1 MCILHIKLFAMKRVL
16 LSFLLLLCIAPAF
29 SQLLSWTP
37 NFAQETST
45 PFTITMDAS
54 KGNQGLFF
62 YTPVT
67 DVYVHIAVIT
77 NLSTSSSDWKYV
89 KFNQNFNTPNVAL
102 QATSL
107 GSSKWSF
114 TISGGIRT
122 YFGVPGGET
131 IQKIALLFRNG
142 VGTKVQRN
150 TDGSDMYIPIYT
162 TALATRFSLPLTQP
176 TYLPRPETITKVVGN
191 TIDMTGIS
199 NSAAT
204 LKLYFNGSV
213 VNTAPAATMISASPT
228 ITVAGNQVLVV
239 EADNGSL
246 VKRDTIQFYV
256 AGTVTVQSLPAGVRD
271 GINYEAD
278 NTAATLVFYAPSK
291 TRVAVIGDFPGS
303 NWNEQ
308 TAYQFKKTP
317 DGNYWWLRLTGLT
330 PGTEYSYQYLV
341 DGTLKVG
348 EPYAEKVLDPWNDP
362 YIPATTYPA
371 LKAYP
376 TGYTSGVVSI
386 LQTGQTNYNWQTTGY
401 TRPDKRKLIIYE
413 LLLRDF
419 LAKHDWA
426 TLNDTLNYLKNMGIT
441 AIELMPINEFE
452 GNLSWGYNPDYYFAP
467 DKYYGPA
474 NQLKQ
479 FIDNCHKKG
488 IAVVMDIALNHSF
501 GLAPMVQLYWD
512 AVNNRPAANNPWF
525 NPVAKHAY
533 NVGYDMNHE
542 SLATR
547 YFVSRVV
554 EHWLVNYKI
563 DGFRFDLSKGFTQT
577 QTCDAAGANCNVG
590 SWGSYDASRVAIWK
604 RYYDT
609 LQLKSAGSYAI
620 LEHFADNSE
629 EVELSNYG
637 MMLWGN
643 SSCGYTQAAEG
654 YASGPCGTWELR
666 NNIFTERGWANPHL
680 ITYMA
685 SHDEERVMYNTLQYG
700 NSSGGYNIK
709 TLATSLKRMELN
721 AAFFYTIPGP
731 KMIYEFDELGY
742 DYSINYCQNG
752 TTSPNC
758 RTDIKPIKWDY
769 LVQADR
775 LKLYQVNA
783 ALIRLRQNTI
793 YSTLFAS
800 NNLSYNLTNA
810 FKWLRV
816 TQGSTHLFVIG
827 NFDVVAQTSSVTFP
841 SSGTWYDYLNGT
853 TITATGGSQSFTL
866 QPGEYH
872 VYLSQFVPIP
882 VTLISFNG
890 KNNGNINQLSWTV
903 NNEQDLSRYEL
914 ERSIDGL
921 HFNTVGNVA
930 ATGSNNYSYL
940 DNINGISASIYYY
953 RLKSIDKDGHF
964 KYSAIV
970 RIRTLTK
977 GWIVEAT
984 NPFTEKIQV
993 NIESAVKDEAM
1004 LTFTDL
1010 SGKLLLKKHI
1020 SLSPGNNA
1028 FEITEAGRYAKGI
1041 YMLGIIASQQKETIK
1056 IVKGN

>member
-1 MCILHIKLFAMKRVL
+1 MKRVL
-16 LSFLLLLCIAPAF
+16 LSFLLFLFAIPSF

-37 NFAQETST
+37 AFGQETST
-45 PFTITMDAS
+45 PFTITLDAS

-77 NLSTSSSDWKYV
+77 NLSTSSSDWRYS
-89 KFNQNFNTPNVAL
+89 KFTWATTPVAA

-107 GSSKWSF
+107 GGSKWSY
-114 TISGGIRT
+114 TITGGLKPF
-122 YFGVPGGET
+122 FGVPVGET
-131 IQKIALLFRNG
+131 IQKIAILFRNG
-142 VGTKVQRN
+142 TGTKVQRN

-162 TALATRFSLPLTQP
+162 TALAARFTLPLTQP
-176 TYLPRPETITKVVGN
+176 TYLVQPETITKVVGN
-191 TIDMTGIS
+191 TIPMTGIS
-199 NSAAT
+199 NNPAT
-204 LKLYFNGSV
+204 LRLYLNGTV
-213 VNTAPAATMISASPT
+213 VNTAAAATTISASPV
-228 ITVAGNQVLVV
+228 ITVAGNQKLVL
-239 EADNGSL
+239 EADDGVTN
-246 VKRDTIQFYV
+246 KRDTIQFYV
-256 AGTVTVQSLPAGVRD
+256 AGTVNIASLPAGVRD

-278 NTAATLVFYAPSK
+278 QTAATLVFYAPSK
-291 TRVAVIGDFPGS
+291 TRVAVIGDLPGS

-308 TAYQFKKTP
+308 MTYQFNKTP

-341 DGTLKVG
+341 DGTLKIG

-362 YIPATTYPA
+362 FIPVTTYPG

-376 TGYTSGVVSI
+376 AGLTSGVVSI
-386 LQTGQTNYNWQTTGY
+386 LQTGQAAYNWQAGSY
-401 TRPDKRKLIIYE
+401 TRPDKRKLVIYE

-419 LAKHDWA
+419 LAKHDWT

-547 YFVSRVV
+547 YFVSRVM
-554 EHWLVNYKI
+554 EHWLTKYKI

-590 SWGSYDASRVAIWK
+590 AWGNYDASRVAIWK

-629 EVELSNYG
+629 EVDLSNYG
-637 MMLWGN
+637 MLLWGN
-643 SSCGYTQAAEG
+643 SNCGYTQAAEG
-654 YASGPCGTWELR
+654 YASGPCGSWELR

-680 ITYMA
+680 VTYME
-685 SHDEERVMYNTLQYG
+685 SHDEERLMYNALQFG

-709 TLATSLKRMELN
+709 TLATALKRMELN

-742 DYSINYCQNG
+742 EYSINYCQDGSIN
-752 TTSPNC
+752 PNC
-758 RTDIKPIKWDY
+758 RTDSKPLHWEY
-769 LVQADR
+769 LQQANR
-775 LKLYQVNA
+775 LALYNVNA
-783 ALIRLRQNTI
+783 ALIRLRQNVI
-793 YSTLFAS
+793 YTNLFTS
-800 NNLSYNLTNA
+800 NNMSYNLTNA

-816 TQGSTHLFVIG
+816 TQGTTHLVVIG
-827 NFDVVAQTSSVTFP
+827 NFDVVSQTSAVTFP
-841 SSGTWYDYLNGT
+841 SAGTWYDYLNGT
-853 TITATGGSQSFTL
+853 TITATGASQSFTL

-872 VYLSQFVPIP
+872 VYLNQFVPIP
-882 VTLISFNG
+882 VTLISFTG
-890 KNNGNINQLSWTV
+890 KNTGNINLLSWTV

-914 ERSIDGL
+914 ERSTDGL
-921 HFNTVGNVA
+921 HFSTVGSVT
-930 ATGSNNYSYL
+930 ATGSSNYSYN
-940 DNINGISASIYYY
+940 DNINGISAAVYYY
-953 RLKSIDKDGHF
+953 RLKSIDKDGNY

-970 RIRTLTK
+970 RIRTINR
-977 GWIVEAT
+977 GWTIEAT
-984 NPFTEKIQV
+984 PNPFTEKIQV
-993 NIESAVKDEAM
+993 NIESAIKDEGTM
-1004 LTFTDL
+1004 ILSDL
-1010 SGKLLLKKHI
+1010 SGKQLFKQPI
-1020 SLSPGNNA
+1020 TLSPGNNA
-1028 FEITEAGRYAKGI
+1028 FEITEAGRFSKGI
-1041 YMLGIIASQQKETIK
+1041 YMLSILALQQKQTIK